1 MPAFLFSSREKE
13 IKFSFEDYTCFE
25 LFNFPIF
32 FFACWK
38 TIKNLFLTITINHF
52 HAFILIYDSS

>member
-32 FFACWK
+32 FFARWK

-52 HAFILIYDSS
+52 HAFALIYDSS